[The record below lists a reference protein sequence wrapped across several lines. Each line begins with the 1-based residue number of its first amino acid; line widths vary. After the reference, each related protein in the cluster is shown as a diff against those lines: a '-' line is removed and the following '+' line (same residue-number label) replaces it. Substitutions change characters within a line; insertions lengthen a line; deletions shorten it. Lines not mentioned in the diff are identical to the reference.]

1 MPLVTFVTATAI
13 GIIPGSIAFA
23 LVGAGLDKTIDAQLA
38 AYRAC
43 LAAGKADA
51 CRFSIDAAAL
61 LSPELTWG
69 FAALGLIALLPLL
82 LRRWKAH
89 KP

>member
-1 MPLVTFVTATAI
+1 M
-13 GIIPGSIAFA
+13 
-23 LVGAGLDKTIDAQLA
+23 GAGLDKTLDALLA

-51 CRFSIDAAAL
+51 CNFSIEASAL

-82 LRRWKAH
+82 LRRWRTSA
-89 KP
+89 P